1 MKVLAIQKIHAV
13 SNLLVMKD
21 DGRDGIMVLL
31 VLVLVL
37 VLVPTK
43 GIVSRISGS
52 RVIKERK
59 MMP

>member
-13 SNLLVMKD
+13 SKLLVMKD

-37 VLVPTK
+37 VLTK

-52 RVIKERK
+52 RVIKERE
-59 MMP
+59 MML